1 MLPLGLYLH
10 IPFCR
15 SRCSYCDFNTWV
27 GMEDLYDR
35 YVQALCR
42 EIRAAGQSLHL
53 AALSS
58 TSPPSARL
66 RAATI
71 FFGGGTPSILRPAQ
85 LGEAIRACRETFD
98 LPDDAEITVECNPG
112 TIDLSYLR
120 ALKAEG
126 ANRLSFGAQSA
137 DPAELQLLGREHG
150 FADVIAAVEAS
161 RAAGFDNVS
170 FDLIFGLPHQS
181 LDTWRRTLNAALP
194 LQPDH
199 ISLYALTIERGT
211 PLHDQTRRG
220 DLPYPD
226 PDAAADMYD
235 LAEDMLGAA
244 GYIHYEISNWR
255 RPGRECAHNLIYW
268 RNEPYFGFGP
278 GAHSSSIRR
287 RWWNVRRPA
296 EYIARIERGESVEM
310 GNEDIDERASRGETM
325 VMGLRLLQEGVTYA
339 RFAQRHGVEMRE
351 VFGEQLRAGQ
361 EKGLLELLPDRVR
374 LTRKGRFLSN
384 QVMATFV

>member
-27 GMEDLYDR
+27 GMEDLYDS

-42 EIRAAGQSLHL
+42 EIGSAGQLSHL
-53 AALSS
+53 PVSS
-58 TSPPSARL
+58 SSARP

-85 LGEAIRACRETFD
+85 LGEAIRACRDTFD

-181 LDTWRRTLNAALP
+181 LDTWRRTLHAALP

-211 PLHDQTRRG
+211 PLHDRVRRG
-220 DLPYPD
+220 ETPYPD

-244 GYIHYEISNWR
+244 GYTHYEISNWR

-296 EYIARIERGESVEM
+296 DYIARIERGESVEM
-310 GNEDIDERASRGETM
+310 GSEDIDERASRGETM

>member
-15 SRCSYCDFNTWV
+15 SRCSYCDFNTYV
-27 GMEDLYDR
+27 GMEELYET
-35 YVQALCR
+35 YVQTLCR
-42 EIRAAGQSLHL
+42 EIRAAGQSPHL
-53 AALSS
+53 PI
-58 TSPPSARL
+58 SPAPPRPH
-66 RAATI
+66 AATI

-85 LGEAIRACRETFD
+85 LGAAIRACRETFD
-98 LPDDAEITVECNPG
+98 LPGDAEITVECNPG

-137 DPAELQLLGREHG
+137 DPGELQLLGREHG

-170 FDLIFGLPHQS
+170 FDLIFGLPRQS
-181 LDTWRRTLNAALP
+181 IDSWRRTLNAALP

-211 PLHDQTRRG
+211 PLHDQARRG
-220 DLPYPD
+220 EVPYPD

-235 LAEDMLGAA
+235 LAEDMLGQA
-244 GYIHYEISNWR
+244 GYTHYEISNWC

-296 EYIARIERGESVEM
+296 EYIARIGRGESVEM
-310 GNEDIDERASRGETM
+310 GNEDIDERVSRGETM

-339 RFAQRHGVEMRE
+339 RFAQRHGVDMRE

-361 EKGLLELLPDRVR
+361 EKGLLELLHDRAR
-374 LTRKGRFLSN
+374 LTPKGRFLSN